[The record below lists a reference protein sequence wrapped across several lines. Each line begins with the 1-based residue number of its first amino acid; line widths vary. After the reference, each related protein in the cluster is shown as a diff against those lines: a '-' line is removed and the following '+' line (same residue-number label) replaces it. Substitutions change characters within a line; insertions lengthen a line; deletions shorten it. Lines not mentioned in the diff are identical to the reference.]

1 MVAQLVVPLLLHNQL
16 ELLVSP
22 WPPRQPPLPLQL
34 VLLTLLVGKENKN
47 AKMANGMITA
57 IELHFSG
64 NKIKNQIN
72 MFFNSQSNST
82 INELLYHFAYEN

>member
-72 MFFNSQSNST
+72 T
-82 INELLYHFAYEN
+82 IFAKDFDMNKLFL